1 VKDAAASTYD
11 GPQGRGDDGD
21 VVKVA
26 QAATRPSDHGGVR
39 RSTLSELEESILS
52 FERGHWRRGSSK
64 DDAIRA
70 AFGMSPTAY
79 YLALSRLIDSPEAAA
94 YDPQLVQRLQ
104 RRIAE
109 RAARRSGNGP

>member
-1 VKDAAASTYD
+1 MIRWTALSVIPTRKATSRRTSEGFWASKINTWEWFVRNV
-11 GPQGRGDDGD
+11 QR
-21 VVKVA
+21 
-26 QAATRPSDHGGVR
+26 ATGV
-39 RSTLSELEESILS
+39 ELPLACL
-52 FERGHWRRGSSK
+52 ERGHWRRGSSK